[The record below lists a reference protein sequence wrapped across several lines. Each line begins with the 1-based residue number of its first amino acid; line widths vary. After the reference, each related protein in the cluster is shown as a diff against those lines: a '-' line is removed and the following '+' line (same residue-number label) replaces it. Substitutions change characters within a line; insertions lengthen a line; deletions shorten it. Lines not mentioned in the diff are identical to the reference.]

1 MGSIFPAV
9 QGSEDFTSTSLDL
22 GEQADMFAALLDP
35 ETASA
40 FDPRST
46 EPSFNDN
53 SHDDYTG
60 MRGMAA
66 PSAKSVKGTW
76 LDAFQRENMD
86 DYQVETGHLTAVN
99 SDEAGLYRLFRN
111 LSP

>member
-1 MGSIFPAV
+1 MGSVFPAV
-9 QGSEDFTSTSLDL
+9 QGSEGFTSSSLDL
-22 GEQADMFAALLDP
+22 GEHADMFAALLDP

-40 FDPRST
+40 FDPHAA

-53 SHDDYTG
+53 PYDTHGG
-60 MRGMAA
+60 MHGIAA

-86 DYQVETGHLTAVN
+86 EFQSETGHLTAVN
-99 SDEAGLYRLFRN
+99 SDETGLYRLFRN